1 MEKSSLGKSFIILVL
16 SVADLQCY
24 KAILLLTNTQKG
36 LIMIKS
42 YFKKILGTQS
52 KKSTSYLDLPFFNY
66 SQGERVGVDS
76 YKNNAIVHRCVNLIA
91 TSASHIPWQIFRNS
105 NGSKELLKNH
115 PILGL
120 LKYPSP
126 EKSGADFFTEN
137 LSSLLLYGD
146 SYLLVSFKVKLL

>member
-1 MEKSSLGKSFIILVL
+1 
-16 SVADLQCY
+16 
-24 KAILLLTNTQKG
+24 
-36 LIMIKS
+36 MIKS

-66 SQGERVGVDS
+66 SQDERVGVDS

-91 TSASHIPWQIFRNS
+91 TSASHIPWQIFRNN

-146 SYLLVSFKVKLL
+146 SYLLVSFASKTTPSFL

>member
-1 MEKSSLGKSFIILVL
+1 
-16 SVADLQCY
+16 
-24 KAILLLTNTQKG
+24 
-36 LIMIKS
+36 MIKS
-42 YFKKILGTQS
+42 YFKKISGKQS

-66 SQGERVGVDS
+66 SQDERVGVDS

-91 TSASHIPWQIFRNS
+91 TSASHIPWQIFRNN

-115 PILGL
+115 PILNL

-126 EKSGADFFTEN
+126 DKSGADFFTES

-146 SYLLVSFKVKLL
+146 SYLLVSFKNNTIPHFLYNLHPSLVEQTISND